1 MSQTPAMIS
10 LPASS
15 SAVVTDRAVD
25 GLMVA
30 AIRPSPWAALRAF
43 RTAMADL
50 HRGGRGPRV
59 SWVLALSTHG
69 RIVPGNALEAAV
81 LVLGYR
87 LTSPR

>member
-25 GLMVA
+25 GLIVA
-30 AIRPSPWAALRAF
+30 PLRPSPWAALRAF
-43 RTAMADL
+43 RRAMTDL
-50 HRGGRGPRV
+50 QRGGRGARV
-59 SWVLALSTHG
+59 SWVLALSTQG
-69 RIVPGNALEAAV
+69 RIVPGNAIEAAV